1 MYRTPRFYSLID
13 EVSQVLCLNE
23 GKLRKR
29 ALSESRTFDHKQVCF
44 SDFLS
49 QLSHV
54 LGCEKSEISYLTTSF
69 LKVENILSD
78 LANVPIYSNVPS
90 EIVERYFYSK
100 YTSFF
105 IVYLIEEL
113 SKRFES
119 LLFSNLNSIFFYNK
133 DNVINRDSVIIF
145 IKNVFN
151 DDLKIKIKDKDATS
165 ELSIFIS
172 KLNNRSFPKI
182 KTIEE
187 LLSECFPNEG
197 DNDIK
202 YHVKSWFLAAK
213 IAFNLSKISESY
225 IDADH
230 FVLDDKVKMFLGDYV
245 FDDSID
251 ESDFNF
257 LNDEN
262 YKEIKSDLLCFLGQ
276 KDPVDFLK
284 THGTK
289 ELLKH
294 DNQVFFSYFIREQIF
309 FEINK
314 FFVEY
319 RTINVFEGYLDKLK
333 KRQSGKDGTDIAVFL
348 LTSELKFNK
357 KIPQNSLQPYLSLLC
372 DNLRTEKIEFP
383 IVYSPFGYIDLSTQS
398 MYDINLAYAVRSFNA
413 LVQNRT
419 INSYYCNPLYQ
430 LDCLMKKIL
439 LGKNLTS
446 KDFRVKPIKG
456 FNETIF
462 DSLVKIDFYL
472 LSFGLQVDT
481 GIDYFG
487 RVFVKTSIAGSWI
500 NKFIK
505 LSEIEKKSI
514 LKSLSP
520 EEYKVSELHKNDIKS
535 LRQILFS

>member
-1 MYRTPRFYSLID
+1 MYKTPRFYSLID
-13 EVSQVLCLNE
+13 EVSQVLSLNE

-29 ALSESRTFDHKQVCF
+29 ALSESRTFDHKQVYF

-54 LGCEKSEISYLTTSF
+54 LGCEKHEISYLTTSF

-78 LANVPIYSNVPS
+78 LANMPIYSNVPS

-119 LLFSNLNSIFFYNK
+119 LLFNNLNSIFFYNR
-133 DNVINRDSVIIF
+133 DNIINRDAVISF
-145 IKNVFN
+145 FKNVFN
-151 DDLKIKIKDKDATS
+151 DDFKVVIKDKDAIS

-172 KLNNRSFPKI
+172 KLNNRSFPKN
-182 KTIEE
+182 KTIEV
-187 LLSECFPNEG
+187 LLSECFPNER

-225 IDADH
+225 IDSDH
-230 FVLDDKVKMFLGDYV
+230 FILDDKVKMFLDNYV

-251 ESDFNF
+251 ERDFNF
-257 LNDEN
+257 LNDKN

-276 KDPVDFLK
+276 KDPADFLK
-284 THGTK
+284 NHGTK
-289 ELLKH
+289 ELWKH
-294 DNQVFFSYFIREQIF
+294 DNQVFFSYCIREQLF

-319 RTINVFEGYLDKLK
+319 RTINAFKNCLDKLK
-333 KRQSGKDGTDIAVFL
+333 NRQSGNDGTDIAVFL
-348 LTSELKFNK
+348 LTSELKFKK
-357 KIPQNSLQPYLSLLC
+357 KIPQNSLQPYLSFLC
-372 DNLRTEKIEFP
+372 DNLRTEEIEYP

-419 INSYYCNPLYQ
+419 INSYYCNPVYQ
-430 LDCLMKKIL
+430 LDCLLKKIL

-446 KDFRVKPIKG
+446 KDFKVKPVKG
-456 FNETIF
+456 FNDTIF

-472 LSFGLQVDT
+472 LNFGLQVDT
-481 GIDYFG
+481 GIDHLG
-487 RVFVKTSIAGSWI
+487 RVFVKSSIAGSWI

-520 EEYKVSELHKNDIKS
+520 EEYNLSELHKSELKS
-535 LRQILFS
+535 LRHNLLS